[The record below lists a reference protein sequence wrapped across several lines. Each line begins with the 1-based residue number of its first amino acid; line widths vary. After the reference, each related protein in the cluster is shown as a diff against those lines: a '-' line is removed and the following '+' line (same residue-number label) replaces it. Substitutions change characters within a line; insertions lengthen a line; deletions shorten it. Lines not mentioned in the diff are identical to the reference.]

1 MDRLRIIGVVAVAAC
16 VGSCAKT
23 WDRPGA
29 DTADLD
35 REKFEC
41 QFEASKTVVSAG
53 MQAPVAEAKR
63 DELES
68 LCMEAKGWSRSWGR

>member
-1 MDRLRIIGVVAVAAC
+1 MDQMRIVGIVVVAAC
-16 VGSCAKT
+16 VGSCARA
-23 WDRPGA
+23 WVRPGA

-41 QFEASKTVVSAG
+41 QFEASKTVASAG
-53 MQAPVAEAKR
+53 MEAAAAEAKR
-63 DELES
+63 GELES